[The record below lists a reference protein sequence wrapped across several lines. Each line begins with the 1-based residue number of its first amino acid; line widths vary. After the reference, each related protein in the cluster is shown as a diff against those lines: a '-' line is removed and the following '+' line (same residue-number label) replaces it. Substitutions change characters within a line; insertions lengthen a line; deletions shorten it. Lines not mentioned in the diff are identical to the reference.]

1 MHLHAERC
9 SASICAD
16 FELIAFYQCR
26 NLKPGK
32 PSALHPSK
40 ADAQDMGD
48 NGWRVML
55 KRDECR
61 EEVAFRNLF
70 KAGDIL
76 KLQEADVRD
85 APLSH
90 VFCGDRQMLIGD
102 VDANDLSCRFGKVSC
117 QSTDSTAQFD
127 DLGDLAQVKAG
138 SREVGLYD
146 CDIIFPGSVKLYA
159 RGIIQHL

>member
-1 MHLHAERC
+1 MHFHADWC
-9 SASICAD
+9 SASIGSD
-16 FELIAFYQCR
+16 LELIAFDKCW

-32 PSALHPSK
+32 SSALHPSK

-48 NGWRVML
+48 NGWGVML

-85 APLSH
+85 A
-90 VFCGDRQMLIGD
+90 R
-102 VDANDLSCRFGKVSC
+102 CRMFS
-117 QSTDSTAQFD
+117 A
-127 DLGDLAQVKAG
+127 A
-138 SREVGLYD
+138 
-146 CDIIFPGSVKLYA
+146 IA
-159 RGIIQHL
+159 RC